1 MKKIIISLLLAGG
14 GFISVSAQPQPPVP
28 QRTPSPAEESQRMIR
43 EQRELSARFDA
54 LRNTGIN
61 NRKTNLSRASAL
73 RNIQN
78 IYRKPTREEF
88 KLLAPHKEDLNKY
101 ARFLRQSNTG
111 LLKLIADK
119 GCAEHTNVVNVS
131 EDCLKYSMPGA
142 GASYSFRTKSHRI
155 RNLSDLTYADNTFHS
170 SGILTHAILVNI
182 GDIPLEQIS
191 MQTEGLKFVTDF
203 ETVSEYEKAKE
214 VDLRFMRGVE
224 NNGFLYSRSADAG
237 EHTTYVLRSVAYRG
251 NYYRTSQGV
260 VYDEFDF
267 DARRDITV
275 AFRIVRRDNESVTII
290 WKELTNQKSPLI
302 KRHPVQPRLEENK
315 FVGKDE
321 IG

>member
-1 MKKIIISLLLAGG
+1 MKKIISSLILICGG
-14 GFISVSAQPQPPVP
+14 LISVSAQQSQPVP

-43 EQRELSARFDA
+43 EQRELQARFDA
-54 LRNTGIN
+54 LRNTGTN
-61 NRKTNLSRASAL
+61 NRKANLSRASAL

-88 KLLAPHKEDLNKY
+88 KLLAPDKEDLNKY

-155 RNLSDLTYADNTFHS
+155 RNLSDLTYVDNAFHS

-191 MQTEGLKFVTDF
+191 MQTGGLKFLTDF
-203 ETVSEYEKAKE
+203 ETVSDYEKAKE
-214 VDLRFMRGVE
+214 IDLRFMRGIE
-224 NNGFLYSRSADAG
+224 NNGFFYSRSADAG
-237 EHTTYVLRSVAYRG
+237 EHTTYVLRSIAYRG
-251 NYYRTSQGV
+251 NYFRTSQGV

-267 DARRDITV
+267 DERRDITV
-275 AFRIVRRDNESVTII
+275 AFRIVRRDGNSVTIL

-302 KRHPVQPRLEENK
+302 KRNQERRKSEENK